1 MMLPEAIAIV
11 CSPKFNE
18 WGLTSHKKNKLKK
31 NRSSGPKHKTISFLP
46 GSATSDWQIGE
57 PMRSPRVSRRAF
69 TLTVKTR
76 LFLPWVPRDDLR
88 SNFKL
93 TPNKKL
99 FYILKNTKYVSLLW
113 NEFVSLVFKRSM
125 PATSPSPT
133 TPSPWWIC
141 GDLRNF
147 FFFPPFFS
155 CLLPF
160 LLRRHSRLFYHT
172 GEFLFVSRICL
183 HIVLWTRS
191 VFFFRGGKKQNK
203 NNRTTSSWAH

>member
-1 MMLPEAIAIV
+1 
-11 CSPKFNE
+11 
-18 WGLTSHKKNKLKK
+18 
-31 NRSSGPKHKTISFLP
+31 
-46 GSATSDWQIGE
+46 
-57 PMRSPRVSRRAF
+57 MRSPRVSRRAF

-125 PATSPSPT
+125 PPTSPSPT

-141 GDLRNF
+141 GDLRIF
-147 FFFPPFFS
+147 FFFPFSFLVSSHSSCDDTQDFFITPES
-155 CLLPF
+155 F
-160 LLRRHSRLFYHT
+160 YLFP
-172 GEFLFVSRICL
+172 GFVFISFCGL
-183 HIVLWTRS
+183 G
-191 VFFFRGGKKQNK
+191 VFFFSEGERNK
-203 NNRTTSSWAH
+203 TKTIEQHRHERTNVHFGVCVLNAFVWFSQVSAWLI

>member
-1 MMLPEAIAIV
+1 
-11 CSPKFNE
+11 
-18 WGLTSHKKNKLKK
+18 
-31 NRSSGPKHKTISFLP
+31 
-46 GSATSDWQIGE
+46 
-57 PMRSPRVSRRAF
+57 MRSPRVSRRAF

-141 GDLRNF
+141 GDLRIF
-147 FFFPPFFS
+147 IFFPLSFLVSSHSSCDDTQDFFITPES
-155 CLLPF
+155 F
-160 LLRRHSRLFYHT
+160 YLFP
-172 GEFLFVSRICL
+172 GFVFISFCGL
-183 HIVLWTRS
+183 GVF
-191 VFFFRGGKKQNK
+191 FFFRGGKKQNK